1 MLRISMLR
9 VILPLAFCA
18 GLVVD
23 GTQASAAC
31 SGEDLLERMARTE
44 PKRAVAIRAAAG
56 SIVNGEGIFWR
67 IDPGDGRPPSHL
79 FGTVHVN
86 DPRAVRI
93 DPKVREALTA
103 SRVLA
108 VELDVSRPDLQLA
121 MFEDPDK
128 LLLPDEAR
136 LEDLFTP
143 REIVA
148 LKDRLEAGGMPYG
161 FVRRMRPW
169 FLTMT
174 LSYPPCVMQNKSE
187 PPLDRHL
194 IDLARGAD
202 ISVLE
207 LETIT
212 EQLAAFADLPR
223 DYHMA
228 LLRDLLASPA
238 SYPTDVLETTIRAYE
253 AQRIGLVMAL
263 SENRMRDT
271 LGSDSKVRAVTESLL
286 DRRNARMAERAAP
299 FIEDGG
305 AFIAVGAAHLP
316 GESGLVQQLRRRG
329 YRLTRVE

>member
-1 MLRISMLR
+1 MLKPHRIL
-9 VILPLAFCA
+9 VA
-18 GLVVD
+18 GLLGGLAVPT
-23 GTQASAAC
+23 GSFATCNGQ
-31 SGEDLLERMARTE
+31 DLLERMARTE
-44 PKRAVAIRAAAG
+44 PSRVVAIRAAAG
-56 SIVNGEGIFWR
+56 SIVNGEGTFWR
-67 IDPGDGRPPSHL
+67 IDPGNGRRPSHL

-86 DPRAVRI
+86 DPRAI
-93 DPKVREALTA
+93 GISTQVREAVA
-103 SRVLA
+103 SASVMA

-121 MFEDPDK
+121 MFEDPGT
-128 LLLPDEAR
+128 LLLPNETR

-148 LKDRLEAGGMPYG
+148 LKERLTAMDMPYG

-174 LSYPPCVMQNKSE
+174 LSYPPCILRNGGSE
-187 PPLDRHL
+187 PPLDRYL
-194 IDLARGAD
+194 IDLARKSNAS
-202 ISVLE
+202 ILE
-207 LETIT
+207 LETIA

-228 LLRDLLASPA
+228 ILRDLLASPA
-238 SYPTDVLETTIRAYE
+238 TYPSDVFETTIRAYE
-253 AQRIGLVMAL
+253 AQKIGIVMAL
-263 SENRMRDT
+263 SENKMRDT
-271 LGSDSKVRAVTESLL
+271 LGSDAKVRAVTESLL

-316 GESGLVQQLRRRG
+316 GKQGLVQQLRARG